1 MPHQPVSKL
10 HTVLSFQV
18 DRNNHSKASARKLV
32 VSTSRW
38 TERHL
43 SSFRIVYVEPD
54 IEKTGI
60 TKIVGQMFETPAELN
75 TPQKAFFAHVRKAF
89 DIKYTTITGIDHR
102 GIH

>member
-1 MPHQPVSKL
+1 
-10 HTVLSFQV
+10 
-18 DRNNHSKASARKLV
+18 
-32 VSTSRW
+32 
-38 TERHL
+38 
-43 SSFRIVYVEPD
+43 VEPE

-89 DIKYTTITGIDHR
+89 DIKYTTITGIDLH